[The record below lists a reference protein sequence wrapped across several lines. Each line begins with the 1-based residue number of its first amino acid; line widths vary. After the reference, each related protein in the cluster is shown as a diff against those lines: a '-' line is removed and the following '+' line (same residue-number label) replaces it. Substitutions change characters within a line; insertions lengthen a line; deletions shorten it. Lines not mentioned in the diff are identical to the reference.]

1 MKIYDISH
9 DLFSATVFPGDPKPS
24 YHPVR
29 SIANGDPCNLS
40 LLELGSHNGSH
51 MDAPRHFYADGRTI
65 DQVDLYKCV
74 GLCTLIE
81 HTGVLGRLE
90 IEALTAFSMKRLLI
104 KGDITITVE
113 AAEALVE
120 YDFEFLGVEGL
131 TVGAEDTSKAVHRT
145 LLQPEAELVIAE
157 NLNLSEVPVGEYF
170 LVCVPLKLGGLDGS
184 PCRAI
189 LIQEE

>member
-104 KGDITITVE
+104 KGDITITV
-113 AAEALVE
+113 
-120 YDFEFLGVEGL
+120 
-131 TVGAEDTSKAVHRT
+131 
-145 LLQPEAELVIAE
+145 
-157 NLNLSEVPVGEYF
+157 
-170 LVCVPLKLGGLDGS
+170 
-184 PCRAI
+184 
-189 LIQEE
+189 